1 MIFIDIPQIVPM
13 KMGLLA
19 APGLPKAE
27 AQRSALQRRHQ
38 LLSGQRVHVDA
49 IGRQQDATNCD
60 LGLQRDSQF
69 QRELGRKLPSSSR
82 TNIQK
87 PSFNWPR
94 FRMVDGVDLVEMPKI
109 EMCPVNP
116 GCFSAE
122 VQ

>member
-27 AQRSALQRRHQ
+27 AQRPPLQRRHQ

-69 QRELGRKLPSSSR
+69 QLRVGKEVAEFV
-82 TNIQK
+82 TDQ
-87 PSFNWPR
+87 
-94 FRMVDGVDLVEMPKI
+94 DPKTI
-109 EMCPVNP
+109 VQL
-116 GCFSAE
+116 AE
-122 VQ
+122 VQNG